1 MFYWR
6 VRAGIKNPD
15 INMEV
20 VPESIVALISAKDA
34 NEAITK
40 MIEAF
45 PQFDLFITYVE
56 MPEH

>member
-15 INMEV
+15 IDMDV
-20 VPESIVALISAKDA
+20 VPESIVALIRAKDA
-34 NEAITK
+34 NEAIAK

-56 MPEH
+56 MPND

>member
-15 INMEV
+15 IDMDV
-20 VPESIVALISAKDA
+20 VPESIVALIRAKDV
-34 NEAITK
+34 NEAIAK

-56 MPEH
+56 MPND

>member
-1 MFYWR
+1 MYWR
-6 VRAGIKNPD
+6 VRAGIRNPNID
-15 INMEV
+15 KEV
-20 VPESIVALISAKDA
+20 VPESIVALVQAEDA
-34 NEAITK
+34 NQAITK

>member
-6 VRAGIKNPD
+6 VRAGIRNPSID
-15 INMEV
+15 KEV
-20 VPESIVALISAKDA
+20 VPESIVALVQAEDA
-34 NEAITK
+34 NQAITK

-56 MPEH
+56 MPND